1 MSEFVQG
8 LHKLLDRFSAEPGP
22 DSVVNKHRRRML
34 GVVAARSPHCLAAVE
49 GGSVMLSLLEDVCR
63 RDVRPKM
70 WRPPA
75 FECGALSETL
85 TKARSGVVAD
95 TPPRPIGNLF

>member
-1 MSEFVQG
+1 
-8 LHKLLDRFSAEPGP
+8 
-22 DSVVNKHRRRML
+22 
-34 GVVAARSPHCLAAVE
+34 
-49 GGSVMLSLLEDVCR
+49 MLSLLEDVCR

>member
-1 MSEFVQG
+1 M
-8 LHKLLDRFSAEPGP
+8 
-22 DSVVNKHRRRML
+22 
-34 GVVAARSPHCLAAVE
+34 
-49 GGSVMLSLLEDVCR
+49 MLSLLEDLCR

-75 FECGALSETL
+75 FECAAPSETL

-95 TPPRPIGNLF
+95 SPPEVWMFYQVKGLLFNLAISFDHEF

>member
-1 MSEFVQG
+1 M
-8 LHKLLDRFSAEPGP
+8 
-22 DSVVNKHRRRML
+22 
-34 GVVAARSPHCLAAVE
+34 
-49 GGSVMLSLLEDVCR
+49 MLSLLEDLCR

-75 FECGALSETL
+75 FECGAPSETL

-95 TPPRPIGNLF
+95 TQLEQPPFSPL